1 MPPYY
6 NPFKINPNFLRHPT
20 LKASVMSTQ
29 VAVAAGVAGL
39 GIYAFYLRQNASG
52 SATGAALAT
61 NMDAKDLKPGKLPL
75 SGFGFH
81 SLRLHSTEL
90 VNHNTK
96 KLRFELPDPSQPS
109 GLGLTSA
116 LLTISFPKGRW
127 LPVLRPYTPTSDLN
141 EPGYVELMVK
151 LYPGGKQSTH
161 LHSLQPGDTLT
172 VAPIPELKWT
182 PNKHPHVAM
191 IAGGAGITP
200 MYQLVRGILT
210 NPADSTRITLVWGV
224 NTDEDIFL
232 RDQLAKLEE
241 SYPGRL
247 RTVYVVSQPS
257 AQSPH
262 QKGYVNRQV
271 LEQVGLGGAGVES
284 NGTKVLLCGP
294 PAMEKALKGTK
305 GWVGGGKKGVLQ
317 ELGYTQDQIYS
328 F

>member
-1 MPPYY
+1 MPPY
-6 NPFKINPNFLRHPT
+6 NPFKTKPNFLRPP

-39 GIYAFYLRQNASG
+39 GIYAFYLRRNTSG

-61 NMDAKDLKPGKLPL
+61 NMDASDLKPGKLPL
-75 SGFGFH
+75 SSFGFH

-90 VNHNTK
+90 INHNTK
-96 KLRFELPDPSQPS
+96 KLRFELSDPSQPA

-127 LPVLRPYTPTSDLN
+127 LPVIRPYTPTNDLN
-141 EPGYVELMVK
+141 EPGFVELMVK

-172 VAPIPELKWT
+172 VAPIPELKWA
-182 PNKHPHVAM
+182 PNKHSHVAM

-247 RTVYVVSQPS
+247 KTVYVVAQPD

-262 QKGYVNRQV
+262 QRGYVTRKV
-271 LEQVGLGGAGVES
+271 LEQAGVSAAAETS
-284 NGTKVLLCGP
+284 KDTKVFLCGP

-317 ELGYTQDQIYS
+317 ELGYTADQIYS

>member
-1 MPPYY
+1 MPLY
-6 NPFKINPNFLRHPT
+6 NPYRINPNFLRPP

-39 GIYAFYLRQNASG
+39 GTYAFYLRRNASG
-52 SATGAALAT
+52 SATGTALAT
-61 NMDAKDLKPGKLPL
+61 NMDASDLKPGKLPL

-90 VNHNTK
+90 INHNTK
-96 KLRFELPDPSQPS
+96 KLRFELPDRSQPS
-109 GLGLTSA
+109 GIGLTSA

-127 LPVLRPYTPTSDLN
+127 LPVIRPYTPTNDLN
-141 EPGYVELMVK
+141 EPGFVELMVK

-210 NPADSTRITLVWGV
+210 NPADKTRITLVWGV

-232 RDQLAKLEE
+232 RDQLAELEQN
-241 SYPGRL
+241 YPGRL
-247 RTVYVVSQPS
+247 KTVYVVAQPA
-257 AQSPH
+257 AQSPY
-262 QKGYVNRQV
+262 QKGFVTRQV
-271 LEQVGLGGAGVES
+271 LEQAGLSGATEKS
-284 NGTKVLLCGP
+284 KGTKVLLCGP

-317 ELGYTQDQIYS
+317 ELGYTQDQIYN

>member
-1 MPPYY
+1 MPPY
-6 NPFKINPNFLRHPT
+6 NPFKINPNFLHPT

-39 GIYAFYLRQNASG
+39 GIYAFYLRRNASG

-61 NMDAKDLKPGKLPL
+61 NMDASDLKPGKLPL

-90 VNHNTK
+90 INHNTK

-109 GLGLTSA
+109 GMGLTSA

-127 LPVLRPYTPTSDLN
+127 LPVLRPYTPTNDLN
-141 EPGYVELMVK
+141 EPGFVELMVK

-232 RDQLAKLEE
+232 RDQLAELEQN
-241 SYPGRL
+241 YPGRL
-247 RTVYVVSQPS
+247 KTVYVVAQPS
-257 AQSPH
+257 AQSPY
-262 QKGYVNRQV
+262 QKGFVTRQV
-271 LEQVGLGGAGVES
+271 LEQAGISAAAEKS
-284 NGTKVLLCGP
+284 KGTKVLLCGP

-317 ELGYTQDQIYS
+317 ELGYTLDQIYS